1 MDKILKFKRGNTAK
15 NNAYTGSAGELTV
28 DTTKKTV
35 VVHDGVTAG
44 GSVLA
49 TDVTVSTHTSRV
61 DNPHG
66 VSKTQ
71 VGLGNVLNIDTTNPI
86 NINQDSTHRF
96 VTDSDKTNWNGKIN
110 STEKAVS
117 NGVATLDVNGKVVLT
132 QIPDSVLSQLQYMG
146 IHNFSS
152 SLPTATQKGQYW
164 IASTDGNGYIAGDW
178 AVWNGVS
185 FDKVDNTDAVAT
197 VAGRTGNVV
206 LTKSDVGL
214 SLVDNTADSAKPV
227 STAQQTAL
235 NLKANI
241 ASPTLTGVPTA
252 PTASAGTNTTQL
264 ATTAFVIAELNKI
277 EEW

>member
-1 MDKILKFKRGNTAK
+1 MEWK
-15 NNAYTGSAGELTV
+15 NNA
-28 DTTKKTV
+28 
-35 VVHDGVTAG
+35 
-44 GSVLA
+44 
-49 TDVTVSTHTSRV
+49 
-61 DNPHG
+61 
-66 VSKTQ
+66 
-71 VGLGNVLNIDTTNPI
+71 
-86 NINQDSTHRF
+86 
-96 VTDSDKTNWNGKIN
+96 
-110 STEKAVS
+110 TEKAVA

-152 SLPTATQKGQYW
+152 SLPAATQKGQYW
-164 IASTDGNGYIAGDW
+164 IASVSGNGYIAGDW
-178 AVWNGVS
+178 AVWNGTA